1 MKQCKYFFKILFV
14 LWVFPS
20 FSGMAQTVA
29 GAEDTAVTPA
39 SPGNPA
45 SQEVEVS
52 EDNYRRFMELKD
64 RQQRRNIIPET
75 VFKPQGS
82 LQKIAALQEESQ
94 KHLRNQ
100 LRDII
105 LQSEQWKPGDELQ
118 LYPYIPSASAQNS
131 QSLQRQEAE
140 AWDELLAGY
149 HQREAEIYA
158 NATGSEAAMAS
169 ANGQSDQN
177 EASDDSDKGDGDKED
192 GNKGDGNKEGGN
204 KGKQAAEAS
213 NAGQNG
219 ASADSYSPN
228 SSNGAASPVTAGI
241 SQNALEFLINN
252 GRGVQ
257 QSNSAVGTLAIKDLE
272 NARGITV
279 EAGIG
284 AQPDETKDKPDNH
297 DG

>member
-1 MKQCKYFFKILFV
+1 MKQCKYFCNILFV

-20 FSGMAQTVA
+20 FSGMAQTVT
-29 GAEDTAVTPA
+29 GAEDTAVTPP
-39 SPGNPA
+39 SPDNPA

-64 RQQRRNIIPET
+64 RRQQPNIIPET

-82 LQKIAALQEESQ
+82 LQKIEALREDSQ

-118 LYPYIPSASAQNS
+118 LYPYVPSTRAQDNP
-131 QSLQRQEAE
+131 SLQRGEAE

-158 NATGSEAAMAS
+158 NSTRSEAAMAS
-169 ANGQSDQN
+169 ANGQSDQS
-177 EASDDSDKGDGDKED
+177 EASDDGDKGD
-192 GNKGDGNKEGGN
+192 GNKGDGNNEGGN
-204 KGKQAAEAS
+204 KGTQAAEAS

-219 ASADSYSPN
+219 ASADSYSPS
-228 SSNGAASPVTAGI
+228 SSNAATNPVTAGI

-252 GRGVQ
+252 GRGAQ
-257 QSNSAVGTLAIKDLE
+257 QSNSTVGTLAIKDLE
-272 NARGITV
+272 NAQGISIAPGT
-279 EAGIG
+279 G
-284 AQPDETKDKPDNH
+284 AEPADPKREPEVPD
-297 DG
+297 G

>member
-1 MKQCKYFFKILFV
+1 MKQYKYFFNILFV

-20 FSGMAQTVA
+20 FSGMAQTVT
-29 GAEDTAVTPA
+29 GAEDTLVTPA
-39 SPGNPA
+39 SQDHPT

-64 RQQRRNIIPET
+64 RQQQRNIIPET

-82 LQKIAALQEESQ
+82 LQKIAALQEDSQ

-118 LYPYIPSASAQNS
+118 LHPYVPSASAQNS

-149 HQREAEIYA
+149 HQREAGIYA
-158 NATGSEAAMAS
+158 NSTRSEAAMVS
-169 ANGQSDQN
+169 ANGQSDQS
-177 EASDDSDKGDGDKED
+177 EASDDGDKGDGD
-192 GNKGDGNKEGGN
+192 KGDGNKEGGN

-228 SSNGAASPVTAGI
+228 SSKAAASPVTVGI

-279 EAGIG
+279 EAGTG
-284 AQPDETKDKPDNH
+284 TQPVETKDKPDDH